1 MVYISKFVLFI
12 KDCAKLQ
19 RLLIRILIFVLTCS
33 FSFSSLS
40 SYSAEEILGKDNFE
54 LLFSQKKIQSNEFKP
69 TEAKLF
75 LLPKTQ
81 LAKRIAELWTSSED
95 VPSLVGENVY
105 LIEKDNIDLDEAS
118 VILRSV
124 SKMQG
129 MQYYSNGEK
138 RWTTLYHDAYCVSG
152 PTEKTKIP
160 DNTTGSANGVIQ
172 YCLLNDNSL
181 GKTNY
186 KVSYFQTEN
195 EISMQLE
202 NTTSVTYGP
211 IKAVKPKNLHINLV
225 MTICDDFIVVY
236 MNVKANFL
244 SLGFLEKRMQRSLL
258 ARLDAIFNWFSEEI
272 SHV

>member
-1 MVYISKFVLFI
+1 MQSGFVKLFVL
-12 KDCAKLQ
+12 
-19 RLLIRILIFVLTCS
+19 VLSCF
-33 FSFSSLS
+33 FSLSQLS
-40 SYSAEEILGKDNFE
+40 SYSAEEILGKDNFAT
-54 LLFSQKKIQSNEFKP
+54 LLAEKKIQVNEFKP
-69 TEAKLF
+69 TEAKLS

-81 LAKRIAELWTSSED
+81 LAQKIVTLWASSEE

-105 LIEKDNIDLDEAS
+105 LIEKGDITLDEAS
-118 VILRSV
+118 IILRSV

-138 RWTTLYHDAYCVSG
+138 KWTTLYHDAYCISG
-152 PTEKTKIP
+152 PTEETKVP
-160 DNTTGSANGVIQ
+160 DNITGTAEGVVQ

-202 NTTSVTYGP
+202 NITAVTYGP
-211 IKAVKPKNLHINLV
+211 IKAVKPENLHINLV
-225 MTICDDFIVVY
+225 MTICDDFVVIY

-258 ARLDAIFNWFSEEI
+258 ARLDAIFNWFSKEI
-272 SHV
+272 SRE

>member
-1 MVYISKFVLFI
+1 M
-12 KDCAKLQ
+12 
-19 RLLIRILIFVLTCS
+19 
-33 FSFSSLS
+33 S
-40 SYSAEEILGKDNFE
+40 SYSAEEILGSDNFAT
-54 LLFSQKKIQSNEFKP
+54 LLSQKKIQANEFKP
-69 TEAKLF
+69 TEVKLS

-81 LAKRIAELWTSSED
+81 LAQRIATLWASSSD

-105 LIEKDNIDLDEAS
+105 LIEKGSVSLDEAS

-138 RWTTLYHDAYCVSG
+138 KWTTLYHDAYCVSG

-160 DNTTGSANGVIQ
+160 DNTAGTADGVIQ

-186 KVSYFQTEN
+186 KVSYFQTES
-195 EISMQLE
+195 EIAMQLE
-202 NTTSVTYGP
+202 NTTAVTYGP
-211 IKAVKPKNLHINLV
+211 IKAVKPENLHINLV
-225 MTICDDFIVVY
+225 MTICDDYVVIY

-272 SHV
+272 SHE

>member
-1 MVYISKFVLFI
+1 MQRVLVKFSTFALILF
-12 KDCAKLQ
+12 
-19 RLLIRILIFVLTCS
+19 V
-33 FSFSSLS
+33 SLSAVS
-40 SYSAEEILGKDNFE
+40 SYSAEGILGRDNFAT
-54 LLFSQKKIQSNEFKP
+54 LLSQKKIQANEFKP
-69 TEAKLF
+69 IEVKLS

-81 LAKRIAELWTSSED
+81 LAQRIATLWASSSD

-105 LIEKDNIDLDEAS
+105 LIEKGNITLDKAS

-138 RWTTLYHDAYCVSG
+138 KWTTLYHDAYCVSG

-160 DNTTGSANGVIQ
+160 DNTAGTADGVVQ

-186 KVSYFQTEN
+186 KVSYFQTDD
-195 EISMQLE
+195 EIAMQLE
-202 NTTSVTYGP
+202 NTTAVTYGP
-211 IKAVKPKNLHINLV
+211 IKAVKPENLHINLV
-225 MTICDDFIVVY
+225 MTICDDYVVIY

-272 SHV
+272 SHE

>member
-1 MVYISKFVLFI
+1 MQRVLVKFSTFALILF
-12 KDCAKLQ
+12 
-19 RLLIRILIFVLTCS
+19 V
-33 FSFSSLS
+33 SLFAVS
-40 SYSAEEILGKDNFE
+40 SYSAEGILGRDNFAT
-54 LLFSQKKIQSNEFKP
+54 LLSQKKIQANEFKP
-69 TEAKLF
+69 TEVKLS

-81 LAKRIAELWTSSED
+81 LAQRIATLWASSSD

-105 LIEKDNIDLDEAS
+105 LIEKGNITLDEAS

-138 RWTTLYHDAYCVSG
+138 KWTILYHDAYCVSG

-160 DNTTGSANGVIQ
+160 DNTAGTADGVVQ

-186 KVSYFQTEN
+186 KVSYFQTET
-195 EISMQLE
+195 EIAMQLE
-202 NTTSVTYGP
+202 NTTAVTYGP
-211 IKAVKPKNLHINLV
+211 IKAVKPENLHINLV
-225 MTICDDFIVVY
+225 MTICDDYVVIY

-272 SHV
+272 SHE

>member
-1 MVYISKFVLFI
+1 MQRFLT
-12 KDCAKLQ
+12 KLSA
-19 RLLIRILIFVLTCS
+19 LVLTFF
-33 FSFSSLS
+33 FSHLPLT
-40 SYSAEEILGKDNFE
+40 SYSAEEIVGKDNFAT
-54 LLFSQKKIQSNEFKP
+54 LLSQKKIQANEFKP
-69 TEAKLF
+69 TDVNLS

-81 LAKRIAELWTSSED
+81 LAKRIDELWASSEEI
-95 VPSLVGENVY
+95 PSLVGENIY
-105 LIEKDNIDLDEAS
+105 LIDKGNIDLDRTS

-138 RWTTLYHDAYCVSG
+138 KWTTLYHDAYCVSG
-152 PTEKTKIP
+152 PSEKTKVP
-160 DNTTGSANGVIQ
+160 DNTTGSADGVVQ

-202 NTTSVTYGP
+202 NTTAVTYGP
-211 IKAVKPKNLHINLV
+211 IKAVKPENLHINLV

-272 SHV
+272 SHK

>member
-1 MVYISKFVLFI
+1 MQRVLVKFSTFALILF
-12 KDCAKLQ
+12 
-19 RLLIRILIFVLTCS
+19 V
-33 FSFSSLS
+33 SLS
-40 SYSAEEILGKDNFE
+40 AVRSYSAEGILGRDNFAT
-54 LLFSQKKIQSNEFKP
+54 LLSQKKIQANEFKP
-69 TEAKLF
+69 TEVKLS

-81 LAKRIAELWTSSED
+81 LAQRIATLWASSSD

-105 LIEKDNIDLDEAS
+105 LIEKGNITLDEAS

-138 RWTTLYHDAYCVSG
+138 KWTTLYHDAYCVSG

-160 DNTTGSANGVIQ
+160 DNTAGTADGVIQ

-186 KVSYFQTEN
+186 KVSYFQTES
-195 EISMQLE
+195 EIAMQLE
-202 NTTSVTYGP
+202 NTTAVTYGP
-211 IKAVKPKNLHINLV
+211 IKAVKPENLHINLV
-225 MTICDDFIVVY
+225 MTICDDYVVIY

-272 SHV
+272 SHE

>member
-1 MVYISKFVLFI
+1 MQRFLV
-12 KDCAKLQ
+12 KLSVF
-19 RLLIRILIFVLTCS
+19 LLLSFLS
-33 FSFSSLS
+33 FSQLN
-40 SYSAEEILGKDNFE
+40 SYSAEGILGKDNFAT
-54 LLFSQKKIQSNEFKP
+54 LLREKKIQANEFKP
-69 TEAKLF
+69 TEAKLS

-81 LAKRIAELWTSSED
+81 LAQRISSLWATSDEI
-95 VPSLVGENVY
+95 PSLVGENVY
-105 LIEKDNIDLDEAS
+105 LIEKGNITLDEAS

-138 RWTTLYHDAYCVSG
+138 KWTTLYHDAYCISG
-152 PTEKTKIP
+152 PTEKTKVP
-160 DNTTGSANGVIQ
+160 DNTTGSADGVVQ

-186 KVSYFQTEN
+186 KVSYFQTGN

-202 NTTSVTYGP
+202 NTTAVTYGP
-211 IKAVKPKNLHINLV
+211 IKAVKPENLHINLV
-225 MTICDDFIVVY
+225 MTICDDYVVVY

-272 SHV
+272 SHK